1 MDIYRNSTHVIDNFF
16 NDIQP
21 IIDLGN
27 SLEYHNN
34 EAWPGLRTDNLLQIN
49 NTLAVE
55 FAKFFAKNIADK
67 VFYGLSKFEIDVR
80 FHKNDLYDV
89 DEANSGWIHNDDID
103 FAGLVYLNKEEP
115 NMSTGTSIFD
125 KTLFEDFEAEDY
137 QSRKEL
143 NLKKNV
149 INKEI
154 MSKYN
159 NSGFALVYDPV
170 LKKEKKI
177 SKKIDNKSLFIF
189 HKNLKKNSFVKI
201 TNPINQKTVIAEVIS
216 NKVRFSDFYNSVITS
231 RIADELSLNLNEPYI
246 DLVLISQN
254 STFIAKKAKTYNEEK
269 KVAEKAPVDGIQIDN
284 LGDVN
289 QLKNEAKKDNIFSY
303 SIKIADFYYKDS
315 AMNMS
320 NRIIDET
327 NIANPVIKTISN
339 TKYRVLLGPF
349 NDIKKLEDSFNEI
362 KSLDFENI
370 EILKDV

>member
-1 MDIYRNSTHVIDNFF
+1 MNYKSILIVFF
-16 NDIQP
+16 IFL
-21 IIDLGN
+21 LGCEQN
-27 SLEYHNN
+27 
-34 EAWPGLRTDNLLQIN
+34 
-49 NTLAVE
+49 
-55 FAKFFAKNIADK
+55 
-67 VFYGLSKFEIDVR
+67 
-80 FHKNDLYDV
+80 
-89 DEANSGWIHNDDID
+89 
-103 FAGLVYLNKEEP
+103 
-115 NMSTGTSIFD
+115 
-125 KTLFEDFEAEDY
+125 
-137 QSRKEL
+137 
-143 NLKKNV
+143 NLKKDVVNR
-149 INKEI
+149 EI
-154 MSKYN
+154 MSKYK
-159 NSGFALVYDPV
+159 NSGFTLVYDPV

-289 QLKNEAKKDNIFSY
+289 QSKNEAKKDNIFSY

-315 AMNMS
+315 AKNMS
-320 NRIIDET
+320 DRIIDET
-327 NIANPVIKTISN
+327 NITNPVIKTISN

>member
-1 MDIYRNSTHVIDNFF
+1 MNYKSILIVFF
-16 NDIQP
+16 I
-21 IIDLGN
+21 
-27 SLEYHNN
+27 
-34 EAWPGLRTDNLLQIN
+34 
-49 NTLAVE
+49 
-55 FAKFFAKNIADK
+55 F
-67 VFYGLSKFEIDVR
+67 
-80 FHKNDLYDV
+80 
-89 DEANSGWIHNDDID
+89 
-103 FAGLVYLNKEEP
+103 LVGCEQN
-115 NMSTGTSIFD
+115 
-125 KTLFEDFEAEDY
+125 
-137 QSRKEL
+137 
-143 NLKKNV
+143 NLKKDVVNR
-149 INKEI
+149 EI
-154 MSKYN
+154 MSKYK
-159 NSGFALVYDPV
+159 NSGFTLVYDPV

-289 QLKNEAKKDNIFSY
+289 QLINEAKKDNIFSY

-315 AMNMS
+315 AKNMS
-320 NRIIDET
+320 DRIIDET
-327 NIANPVIKTISN
+327 NITNPVIKTISN

>member
-1 MDIYRNSTHVIDNFF
+1 MNYKSILIVFF
-16 NDIQP
+16 I
-21 IIDLGN
+21 
-27 SLEYHNN
+27 
-34 EAWPGLRTDNLLQIN
+34 
-49 NTLAVE
+49 
-55 FAKFFAKNIADK
+55 F
-67 VFYGLSKFEIDVR
+67 
-80 FHKNDLYDV
+80 
-89 DEANSGWIHNDDID
+89 
-103 FAGLVYLNKEEP
+103 LVGCEQN
-115 NMSTGTSIFD
+115 
-125 KTLFEDFEAEDY
+125 
-137 QSRKEL
+137 
-143 NLKKNV
+143 NLKKDVVNR
-149 INKEI
+149 EI
-154 MSKYN
+154 MSKYK
-159 NSGFALVYDPV
+159 NSGFTLVYDPV

-289 QLKNEAKKDNIFSY
+289 QSKNEAKKDNIFSY

-315 AMNMS
+315 AKNMS
-320 NRIIDET
+320 DRIIDET
-327 NIANPVIKTISN
+327 NITNPVIRTISN